1 MQLLTRDINY
11 MSKFKEEIRHEYP
24 LDENSIV
31 FDIGGYKGEWS
42 KIIYDKYKC
51 EIHCFEPA
59 FRIDNPDIKVL
70 PFGLGGYTRN
80 ETILVNK
87 DKTGI
92 ICKAGQERIMYIID
106 VLEMIGDV
114 KIKHIDLMK
123 INIEGMEYE
132 LLERL
137 IEADWAKNITDIQVQ
152 FHHMK
157 NSDERM
163 LKIQN
168 ELKKT
173 HKLTYQYRYV
183 WENWRLKI

>member
-31 FDIGGYKGEWS
+31 FDIGGYRGEWAE
-42 KIIYDKYKC
+42 IIYDRYGSKIY
-51 EIHCFEPA
+51 CFEP
-59 FRIDNPDIKVL
+59 FFKIDNPNIKIY
-70 PFGLGGYTRN
+70 PYGLGGYGRGEN
-80 ETILVNK
+80 FYIDNN
-87 DKTGI
+87 KTGL
-92 ICKAGQERIMYIID
+92 ICKTGKLSHVVIHPIMDIIELLY
-106 VLEMIGDV
+106 LE
-114 KIKHIDLMK
+114 HIDLMK
-123 INIEGMEYE
+123 VNIEGMEYE
-132 LLERL
+132 LLEKL
-137 IEADWAKNITDIQVQ
+137 IEEDWAKNITDIQVQ

-183 WENWRLKI
+183 WENWRLK